1 MERGV
6 VGEEAQGVEQTV
18 GEDGAV
24 EGVREVAM
32 SAVAEVKDRRTGP
45 AGVWRFWSHGRA
57 WMRRRA

>member
-1 MERGV
+1 VERGV

-45 AGVWRFWSHGRA
+45 AGVWCQPRSGA
-57 WMRRRA
+57 SSTCVN